1 MNGSKHSFYGTNTV
15 TQADKNNEG
24 KSRVGKQAI
33 LLSKGSNKHGS
44 AVGKNK
50 AKGKS

>member
-1 MNGSKHSFYGTNTV
+1 MNGSKHSFYGTHTV
-15 TQADKNNEG
+15 AQNDKNNEG
-24 KSRVGKQAI
+24 KSRVGRQAI

-44 AVGKNK
+44 AAGKGK